1 MLGFAKGS
9 LCPEET
15 RPLGGRADIQAT
27 KVSIMETDTTT
38 ERLPGAL
45 ITAQA
50 EKDRLQAERESITH
64 LLRDLREDLEQ
75 MAAKMRGG
83 EGVKTPEV
91 KALLTDM
98 RYWLKALRET
108 EAELETIRRKEA
120 GITGGYGLD
129 MERAR
134 VEIGCRLDRLRRC
147 CSADPVSG

>member
-1 MLGFAKGS
+1 MTKSQDGIDQL
-9 LCPEET
+9 PET
-15 RPLGGRADIQAT
+15 
-27 KVSIMETDTTT
+27 
-38 ERLPGAL
+38 L
-45 ITAQA
+45 ITARA
-50 EKDRLQAERESITH
+50 EKDRLQAERESITQV
-64 LLRDLREDLEQ
+64 LRDLREDLEQ
-75 MAAKMRGG
+75 MAALMRGG

-147 CSADPVSG
+147 CGAGKLSE